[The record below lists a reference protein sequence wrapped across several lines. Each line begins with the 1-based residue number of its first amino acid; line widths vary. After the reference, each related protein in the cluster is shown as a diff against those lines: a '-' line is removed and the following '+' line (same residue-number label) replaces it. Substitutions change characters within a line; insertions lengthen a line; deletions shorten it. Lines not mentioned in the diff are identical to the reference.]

1 MAPND
6 SGGTIVKEK
15 SSKVIAV
22 ILKTIVTSE
31 GGWLRQLG
39 FANFFLEE
47 SYYQF
52 ELLKITICDLY
63 LKRKNLLDGFKNFD
77 YLFHAPLNFKIL
89 EEE

>member
-39 FANFFLEE
+39 FANFF
-47 SYYQF
+47 SGRI
-52 ELLKITICDLY
+52 LLSVRASKDH
-63 LKRKNLLDGFKNFD
+63 NL
-77 YLFHAPLNFKIL
+77 
-89 EEE
+89 